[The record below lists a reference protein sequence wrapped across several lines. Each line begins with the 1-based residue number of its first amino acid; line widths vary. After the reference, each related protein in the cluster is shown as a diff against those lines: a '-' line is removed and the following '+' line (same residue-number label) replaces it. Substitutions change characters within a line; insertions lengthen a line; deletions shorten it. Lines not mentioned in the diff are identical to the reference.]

1 MGKEGYTCAD
11 VTHSFGFMKLERIC
25 SIAQKQ
31 LKSNALQQN
40 SRNLFDYGYLMK
52 PVLWY
57 SPIVVFVDCKSSF
70 SLHNLNCLPL
80 LLRFLC
86 SGDYHGNI
94 RQKRAE
100 SLSPLF
106 SWLALGVYSL
116 FFVNYCHLY
125 WIHPFDV
132 LFLGKIQICKF
143 RKRKEFCRFQTHDR
157 QLGLT
162 PAQ

>member
-125 WIHPFDV
+125 WIHPFGCFFVVFATRRTWKSSREGEKPEAMPRDP
-132 LFLGKIQICKF
+132 L
-143 RKRKEFCRFQTHDR
+143 
-157 QLGLT
+157 
-162 PAQ
+162 